1 MIGNTQMLAT
11 KQDLIAQVAQKE
23 LKAAAIFSQ
32 YFTDVSNFAV
42 KGSKSISFPK
52 LSSFTVGNRASGSTI
67 AAQAITATVDKLDLN
82 INAYLKWIVDPSDE
96 IQSTLDWELE
106 TVSRAAA
113 AHGRYLDA
121 QIRSVVLAEAAECA
135 AAGSIDRDKVL
146 EMREYL
152 KKNEANMD
160 QVALFV
166 AANQLTALLKIE
178 EFSKA
183 DVYGSPVTQTGL
195 LGRVFGVPVVETN
208 ALNDGEYFM
217 AERGAIAF
225 GFQRAPAYGE
235 QDSIDTGVGCK
246 LRAMDA
252 LYGVKALQV
261 GAANAAPTLSALMI
275 RHNS

>member
-52 LSSFTVGNRASGSTI
+52 LSSFTVGN
-67 AAQAITATVDKLDLN
+67 LDLN